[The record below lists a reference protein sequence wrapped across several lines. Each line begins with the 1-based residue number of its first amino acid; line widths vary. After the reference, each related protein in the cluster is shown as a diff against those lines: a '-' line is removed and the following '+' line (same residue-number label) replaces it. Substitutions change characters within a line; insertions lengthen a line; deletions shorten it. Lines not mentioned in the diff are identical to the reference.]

1 MKLHRSTKSKIDK
14 NKNGKN
20 ALHLEITEVVLNNYN
35 IVNKGYQRDL

>member
-1 MKLHRSTKSKIDK
+1 MKLHRNTKRNIDK

-20 ALHLEITEVVLNNYN
+20 ALHLEITEVVLNNCN